1 MARAIGIDLGT
12 TYTVVATIQDGRPKI
27 IPNAEGQHLTPS
39 VVAFRANGE
48 PLVGHH
54 AKKQAAT
61 NPDRTVFS
69 IKRAMGSGFQVKIDA
84 RRYSPQEVS
93 SLILRKVKTDAESY
107 LGEKICRAVI
117 TVPAY
122 FNDRQRQATRE
133 AGILA
138 DLEVMRIINEPTAT
152 ALAYGINREDVQTIL
167 VWDLGGGTFD
177 ISILELGD
185 GIFEVKAV
193 SGDTMLG
200 GDDIDQLLM
209 RHLVAKHQ
217 NACGVDFPA
226 TASAWQ
232 RLREAAEAAKI
243 QLSLSPLVRVRVALD
258 ESEKSGY
265 LDTVLAREDLELL
278 AHDLLQRM
286 VPTARQALSDAG
298 LEAADIDRVILA
310 GGATRMPA
318 VRQLVRTVM
327 GKEPYRY
334 LNPDLVVAMGAGL
347 QAGMLLGTIG
357 KVALL
362 DVLPLSLGV
371 ETQGGLTSRIIP
383 RNTPLPV
390 SEARV
395 FTTASDHQTS
405 MDIHVLQGER
415 EMALDNVSLG
425 QFQLDGIPPAPRG
438 VAKVEVAFE
447 ADVDGIVS
455 VAAKELLSDNAVKVK
470 LTSTKLL
477 DLQEISDH
485 VEEAVR
491 LTEEDRMARQG
502 IEAIMVAGNLL
513 AAAEGALVGYPKPD
527 TAAYQVMQAASELR
541 EALEGDETERIQT
554 LSQMLLKKLEVLPKN
569 PSHNAPLWF
578 DKLTTSGTN
587 PLALRQAQGER
598 PLT

>member
-12 TYTVVATIQDGRPKI
+12 TYTVVATVEGGRPKI

-54 AKKQAAT
+54 AKTQAAS

-93 SLILRKVKTDAESY
+93 SLILRKVKADAESY

-133 AGILA
+133 AGTLA

-209 RHLVAKHQ
+209 RHLVAEHQ
-217 NACGVDFPA
+217 NACGVEFPT
-226 TASAWQ
+226 TASARQ

-243 QLSLSPLVRVRVALD
+243 QLSLSPLARVRVALD
-258 ESEKSGY
+258 ESEKSRC
-265 LDTVLAREDLELL
+265 LDTVLARKDLELL

-286 VPTARQALSDAG
+286 VPPARQALSDAG
-298 LEAADIDRVILA
+298 LVPADIDRVILA

-327 GKEPYRY
+327 GREPYRY

-347 QAGMLLGTIG
+347 QAGMLLGTIE
-357 KVALL
+357 KAVLL

-395 FTTASDHQTS
+395 FTTASDLQTS

-455 VAAKELLSDNAVKVK
+455 VSAKELISDNEVKVK
-470 LTSTKLL
+470 LASTKLL

-485 VEEAVR
+485 LEEAVR

-502 IEAIMVAGNLL
+502 IEAIMVAENLL
-513 AAAEGALVGYPKPD
+513 AAAKGALKDVGYPKPD
-527 TAAYQVMQAASELR
+527 TAANQVMQAASELR

-554 LSQMLLKKLEVLPKN
+554 LSRMLLMKLEALPKD
-569 PSHNAPLWF
+569 PSHNVPPWF
-578 DKLTTSGTN
+578 DPSTGSG
-587 PLALRQAQGER
+587 
-598 PLT
+598 